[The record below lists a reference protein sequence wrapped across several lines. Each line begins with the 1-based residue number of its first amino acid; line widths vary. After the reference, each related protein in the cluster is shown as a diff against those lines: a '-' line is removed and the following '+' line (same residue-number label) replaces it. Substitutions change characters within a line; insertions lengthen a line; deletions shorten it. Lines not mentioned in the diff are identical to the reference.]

1 MNKVLLYIKTKG
13 YQISIP
19 GLSEF
24 RSPGTI
30 DISKVDLSNVVI
42 QLSKMGVD
50 FVIQTNPK
58 IKNANKFNIIP
69 IGEENKNVSQ
79 GNNEELKSLRNFI
92 ETEFYVLRQLIG
104 KQSFIGNRVDVKD
117 LDLIGKVYEE
127 NEEDDNEF
135 IPSISIESYG
145 EQTIDLKSEGKSVT
159 TGDINDSI
167 NKLKNIGK

>member
-1 MNKVLLYIKTKG
+1 MNKILLHIKTKG

-30 DISKVDLSNVVI
+30 DISKVDLSNVVV

-58 IKNANKFNIIP
+58 IKNANKFNIVP
-69 IGEENKNVSQ
+69 VGEENKNVSQ
-79 GNNEELKSLRNFI
+79 GNNKELKSFRTFI
-92 ETEFYVLRQLIG
+92 ETEFYALRQLIG
-104 KQSFIGNRVDVKD
+104 KQSFVGNRVDVKD
-117 LDLIGKVYEE
+117 LDLVGKVYEE
-127 NEEDDNEF
+127 DEEDDNEF
-135 IPSISIESYG
+135 IPNISIESYG
-145 EQTIDLKSEGKSVT
+145 EQTIDFKSEGESIT

-167 NKLKNIGK
+167 NKLKNMVK